1 LRHVDLLFGSACGS
15 EGITM
20 PSLKVTPREIGSV
33 TILDLSGPIALGES
47 SALFGKAIRELT
59 SNDRTKIILN
69 LRDVSSVDSAGIG
82 ELVRAYI
89 LVKTRTGEMK
99 LLNPTKKVYDL
110 LDITRLL
117 RVLDVFTDEASA
129 LRSFG

>member
-1 LRHVDLLFGSACGS
+1 
-15 EGITM
+15 M
-20 PSLKVTPREIGSV
+20 PSLKTTFREIGYV

-69 LRDVSSVDSAGIG
+69 LGDVSSVDSAGIG

-89 LVKTRTGEMK
+89 LVKTRGGEMK
-99 LLNPTKKVYDL
+99 LLNPTKKIHDMLDL
-110 LDITRLL
+110 TRLL
-117 RVLDVFTDEASA
+117 RVMEVFTDEALA

>member
-1 LRHVDLLFGSACGS
+1 
-15 EGITM
+15 M
-20 PSLKVTPREIGSV
+20 PSLKTTFREIGSV

-69 LRDVSSVDSAGIG
+69 LRDVSSIDSAGIG

-89 LVKTRTGEMK
+89 LMKTRTSEMK

-117 RVLDVFTDEASA
+117 RVLDVFTDEALA

>member
-1 LRHVDLLFGSACGS
+1 
-15 EGITM
+15 M
-20 PSLKVTPREIGSV
+20 PSLKTTLREVGSV

-47 SALFGKAIRELT
+47 SALFSKAIRELT

-110 LDITRLL
+110 LDVTRLL
-117 RVLDVFTDEASA
+117 RVLDVFTDEALA

>member
-1 LRHVDLLFGSACGS
+1 
-15 EGITM
+15 M

-82 ELVRAYI
+82 GLVRAYI

-99 LLNPTKKVYDL
+99 LLNPAKKVYDL

-117 RVLDVFTDEASA
+117 RVLDVFTDEDLA